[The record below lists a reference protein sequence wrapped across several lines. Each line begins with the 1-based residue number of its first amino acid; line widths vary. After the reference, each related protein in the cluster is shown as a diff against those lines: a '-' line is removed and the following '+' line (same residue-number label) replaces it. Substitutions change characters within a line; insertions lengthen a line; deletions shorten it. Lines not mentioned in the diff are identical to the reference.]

1 MKTRAIATRTAATP
15 QPGPMPRIPGMCPSF
30 GVSERAREF
39 SRTTIARLYWQPAN
53 VPAECGRGGGRAGGE
68 RPARARRHRGGLG
81 GRRHRRRRA
90 PPGWRG
96 ARGRRGLG
104 AAGAQRRPQ
113 RPQRGAPHRGLCLH
127 PAAAG
132 HGAPDL
138 HGQRVRRLDAVPD
151 LLRRLP
157 LPGGVAPVHR
167 SRRGPAALPDAAP
180 DPHRARRGHPAAR
193 TDDDLPRAVRAVR
206 APRGDRA
213 VDAAALAL
221 RLDNRRDHLLDAV
234 SSLRPMRTR
243 SAPRMADR
251 EWVLLNPGPANTSTS
266 VRHALVMP
274 DLGHRE
280 REVLDLLRRCRDRL
294 VRLAAPASPPADTA
308 ATSGDPVRSSDW
320 SAVLFTGSGT
330 AAVEAAVSSVVPRE
344 RSLLV
349 VNNGVYGDRM
359 LRIARAHALHTV
371 VLNYDHLTPV
381 APEDVEHV
389 LHDYPDVSHVAL
401 VHHETTTGLLNPVA
415 DVVGVAARQGRRVLV
430 DAMSS
435 LFGEPLDLTQD
446 GLDFVIAG
454 ASAGLQAVAGVSFV
468 LGRRPALEALVGR
481 PPRSVYLDLVSQ
493 WTQQEAD
500 DTLFT
505 PAVAGLPAVEQ
516 ALAGVGGEGV
526 AHRPPP

>member
-1 MKTRAIATRTAATP
+1 
-15 QPGPMPRIPGMCPSF
+15 
-30 GVSERAREF
+30 
-39 SRTTIARLYWQPAN
+39 
-53 VPAECGRGGGRAGGE
+53 
-68 RPARARRHRGGLG
+68 
-81 GRRHRRRRA
+81 
-90 PPGWRG
+90 
-96 ARGRRGLG
+96 
-104 AAGAQRRPQ
+104 
-113 RPQRGAPHRGLCLH
+113 
-127 PAAAG
+127 
-132 HGAPDL
+132 
-138 HGQRVRRLDAVPD
+138 
-151 LLRRLP
+151 
-157 LPGGVAPVHR
+157 
-167 SRRGPAALPDAAP
+167 
-180 DPHRARRGHPAAR
+180 
-193 TDDDLPRAVRAVR
+193 
-206 APRGDRA
+206 
-213 VDAAALAL
+213 
-221 RLDNRRDHLLDAV
+221 
-234 SSLRPMRTR
+234 
-243 SAPRMADR
+243 MADR

-505 PAVAGLPAVEQ
+505 PAVQVLHAMEQ
-516 ALAGVGGEGV
+516 ALAELADEGV
-526 AHRPPP
+526 AQRLARYAENARVLREGLTRLGLSILVPEGARSNVLTTFRLPEGLPYDSLHDAMKRRGYVIDAGQGDVREHAFRVSNMGTLTPADMRKVAAAFAASLEELGVAAAAGR